1 MKFCGKSERWFLA
14 IAQRKSFS
22 LFITLLGERVAAFEK
37 DLEDTLL
44 AIQPSGQFQESIL
57 LEALLAWRK

>member
-1 MKFCGKSERWFLA
+1 M
-14 IAQRKSFS
+14 
-22 LFITLLGERVAAFEK
+22 FITLLGERVAAFEK